1 MDILDERDRS
11 VPTDFDIIDDTSA
24 HTGDWYG
31 LAVFGAAFPDDATGV
46 QVDEAGRNLSALN
59 GSLPYGYEIKARFTK
74 ITLSGG
80 LAIAYKG

>member
-11 VPTDFDIIDDTSA
+11 VPTDFDIIDDTAA

-31 LAVFGAAFPDDATGV
+31 LAVFGAAFPDDSTSVEIDG
-46 QVDEAGRNLSALN
+46 QVRNLSALN
-59 GSLPYGYEIKARFTK
+59 GSLSFGYEIKARFTR
-74 ITLSGG
+74 ITLTSG